1 MSESEKFGF
10 SEALAVGQQL
20 DLNLPD
26 SRAVRDAYEQ
36 AQTESQPWL
45 FNHVARSWL
54 YRPRADIHSGPEY
67 NTPIRGRIH

>member
-1 MSESEKFGF
+1 MERDVSESEKSGF
-10 SEALAVGQQL
+10 SEALTVGQQL

-36 AQTESQPWL
+36 AQAESHPWL

-54 YRPRADIHSGPEY
+54 YIIARSNPMPS
-67 NTPIRGRIH
+67 